1 MPVKYSNATT
11 LNAFDLN
18 ELVEEHVIIREEGP
32 KQSHLQ
38 INTQLMFYRD
48 CFPLRS
54 SRFSNDVSR

>member
-1 MPVKYSNATT
+1 MPVKYSDAIA
-11 LNAFDLN
+11 LNVSDLN

-48 CFPLRS
+48 CFTLRS
-54 SRFSNDVSR
+54 SRFAMTCSR